1 MDASAALVE
10 PCANMGRNQN
20 RKSMKVMLHTYNEA
34 VNCENNYVRTFADY
48 EDLLRHLVAIGDDG
62 YETKKVTF
70 L

>member
-1 MDASAALVE
+1 
-10 PCANMGRNQN
+10 
-20 RKSMKVMLHTYNEA
+20 MKVALHTYNEA
-34 VNCENNYVRTFADY
+34 VNCENNYIRTFADH